1 MGELAVAGLGPETL
15 TAALEALPD
24 GVVIFDAEWT
34 ICFINGAGA
43 TLVGRRPDE
52 LTGRSLW
59 LALPELSGTIFH
71 SFLLHARAAGRPV
84 TWRGFYAPAG
94 RWLSAT
100 AVVVGELLQVSVR
113 EVTSRLAEP
122 VECSKPVRR
131 RRAA

>member
-1 MGELAVAGLGPETL
+1 MGEPAVAGLGLTAL

-34 ICFINGAGA
+34 VCFLNRAAAALI
-43 TLVGRRPDE
+43 GRRADE
-52 LTGRSLW
+52 LTGRSIW
-59 LALPELSGTIFH
+59 VAAPELSGTIFR
-71 SFLLHARAAGRPV
+71 SFLLHAHGAGRPV

-100 AVVVGELLQVSVR
+100 AVVVGELLQVSNR

-122 VECSKPVRR
+122 S
-131 RRAA
+131 